1 MLKKSSL
8 PKVAYKEMNEMHY
21 EEADLIN
28 HLFKEIESGSDK
40 NVTTAVEELLEH
52 MQKHFDYEEGMLKN
66 RGFAMFDIHRNDH
79 ARILNETRMA
89 YMNWRNFRDREALK
103 EFLEDGFIE
112 WLNLHIQAMDSVA
125 AEFLKNSDDS

>member
-8 PKVAYKEMNEMHY
+8 PKVAYEEMNEMHY

-28 HLFKEIESGSDK
+28 RLFKEIESGSDK

-52 MQKHFDYEEGMLKN
+52 MQKHFEFEEGMLKN
-66 RGFAMFDIHRNDH
+66 RGFAMYDIHRNDH
-79 ARILNETRMA
+79 SRIMNQTRMA
-89 YMNWRNFRDREALK
+89 YMNWRNFRDKEALK
-103 EFLEDGFIE
+103 EFLEDEFIE

-125 AEFLKNSDDS
+125 AEFLKNNS